1 MSDVDVTRCDAMR
14 IMCARGDLN
23 RARPTP
29 VMPSSANLSVN
40 ELRLTPVSSS
50 WSAARATRC
59 GTVLVLTSCPTT
71 RPSDGCQPTQV
82 VRCLSVADAYIPA
95 AAALTTAWASATPT
109 PSGRTRPSRRC
120 CESWAKIRSSGGVGR
135 CPRHAAV
142 SAGSPAHPRSP
153 ARRTPHRRGRG
164 RSDHADYRVHPPQ
177 LVIET
182 LPPLLTRSNV
192 GFRVAIQEHV
202 VPVCA

>member
-71 RPSDGCQPTQV
+71 RPSDGCQLH
-82 VRCLSVADAYIPA
+82 RLSVACR
-95 AAALTTAWASATPT
+95 LPT
-109 PSGRTRPSRRC
+109 HTS
-120 CESWAKIRSSGGVGR
+120 
-135 CPRHAAV
+135 
-142 SAGSPAHPRSP
+142 
-153 ARRTPHRRGRG
+153 
-164 RSDHADYRVHPPQ
+164 Q
-177 LVIET
+177 LR
-182 LPPLLTRSNV
+182 LL
-192 GFRVAIQEHV
+192 
-202 VPVCA
+202 